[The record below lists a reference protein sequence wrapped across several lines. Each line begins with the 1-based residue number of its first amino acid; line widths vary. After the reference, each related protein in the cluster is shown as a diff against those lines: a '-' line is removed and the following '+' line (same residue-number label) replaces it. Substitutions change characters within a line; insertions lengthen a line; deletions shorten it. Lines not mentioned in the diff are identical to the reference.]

1 MLCAAAVFACK
12 PEDRVSVDTNEL
24 KFDYKGGTE
33 QIRVTSNTEWSVTSD
48 PMVTVSPSSG
58 VGDMVV
64 SVSISENTT
73 ITPRTSTLVF
83 TAGSAPAVT
92 VNVTQYSNTASFQKF
107 TVTYS
112 GDYDGVT
119 GTVDVEADGPW
130 TVIAPEGVT
139 VSATS
144 GTGNGSVNF
153 TVPENNTDD
162 YVSYD
167 IIFNCGF
174 HQEIAHIV
182 VLPALLPYGDNIYKI
197 KKMPDGKWWMTE
209 PLCYIPEGM
218 KASEDPTDNNAHIWY
233 PYAVE
238 NGNVVVK
245 TDEETIKKNGYFYD
259 MKTILDVDEIKPE
272 SAASLEGVQG
282 ICPDGWHVPT
292 RAEYLALCGSSNK
305 AVGEDNAPD
314 NKDAF
319 FYDEA
324 MKGGSVVK
332 FNEGGWNFVPT
343 GARSKSSY
351 SGAGS
356 YSKNTIAE
364 ANTEDKSLAGLP
376 ALSYVATSTYYN
388 FKEGSNLQFFALMS
402 TFTTKLPGKLAL
414 AYMHAETGSQ
424 VRCVRND

>member
-245 TDEETIKKNGYFYD
+245 TDEETIKKSGYYYD
-259 MKTILDVDEIKPE
+259 MNAVLGVDEIKPE
-272 SAASLEGVQG
+272 TAASLEGVQG

-292 RAEYLALCGSSNK
+292 RAEYLALCGASTK

-343 GARSKSSY
+343 GARLKASY
-351 SGAGS
+351 TASGS
-356 YSKNTIAE
+356 YNKGTIAE
-364 ANTEDKSLAGLP
+364 ENTEDKSFVGLP
-376 ALSYVATSTYYN
+376 SINYVATSTYYN

-402 TFTTKLPGKLAL
+402 TFNKSNHGKLAL

>member
-245 TDEETIKKNGYFYD
+245 TDEETIKKSGYYYD
-259 MKTILDVDEIKPE
+259 MNAVLGVDEIKPE
-272 SAASLEGVQG
+272 TAASLEGVQG

-292 RAEYLALCGSSNK
+292 RAEYLALCGASTK

-343 GARSKSSY
+343 GARLKASY
-351 SGAGS
+351 TASGS
-356 YSKNTIAE
+356 YNKGTIAE
-364 ANTEDKSLAGLP
+364 ENTEDKSFVGLP
-376 ALSYVATSTYYN
+376 SINYVASSTYYN

-402 TFTTKLPGKLAL
+402 TFNKSNHGKLAL

>member
-174 HQEIAHIV
+174 HQETAHIV
-182 VLPALLPYGDNIYKI
+182 VLPALLPYGDKNYKI
-197 KKMPDGKWWMTE
+197 K
-209 PLCYIPEGM
+209 
-218 KASEDPTDNNAHIWY
+218 N
-233 PYAVE
+233 
-238 NGNVVVK
+238 K
-245 TDEETIKKNGYFYD
+245 T
-259 MKTILDVDEIKPE
+259 
-272 SAASLEGVQG
+272 SA
-282 ICPDGWHVPT
+282 
-292 RAEYLALCGSSNK
+292 
-305 AVGEDNAPD
+305 
-314 NKDAF
+314 
-319 FYDEA
+319 
-324 MKGGSVVK
+324 
-332 FNEGGWNFVPT
+332 
-343 GARSKSSY
+343 
-351 SGAGS
+351 
-356 YSKNTIAE
+356 
-364 ANTEDKSLAGLP
+364 
-376 ALSYVATSTYYN
+376 
-388 FKEGSNLQFFALMS
+388 
-402 TFTTKLPGKLAL
+402 
-414 AYMHAETGSQ
+414 
-424 VRCVRND
+424 

>member
-245 TDEETIKKNGYFYD
+245 TDEETIKKSGYYYD
-259 MKTILDVDEIKPE
+259 MNAVLGVDEINPE
-272 SAASLEGVQG
+272 TAASLEGVQG

-292 RAEYLALCGSSNK
+292 RAEYLALCGASTK

-314 NKDAF
+314 NKEAF

-343 GARSKSSY
+343 GARLKASY
-351 SGAGS
+351 TASGS
-356 YSKNTIAE
+356 YNKGTIAE
-364 ANTEDKSLAGLP
+364 ENTEDKSFVGLP
-376 ALSYVATSTYYN
+376 SINYVATSTYYN

-402 TFTTKLPGKLAL
+402 TFNKSNHGKLAL

>member
-1 MLCAAAVFACK
+1 
-12 PEDRVSVDTNEL
+12 
-24 KFDYKGGTE
+24 
-33 QIRVTSNTEWSVTSD
+33 
-48 PMVTVSPSSG
+48 
-58 VGDMVV
+58 
-64 SVSISENTT
+64 
-73 ITPRTSTLVF
+73 
-83 TAGSAPAVT
+83 
-92 VNVTQYSNTASFQKF
+92 
-107 TVTYS
+107 
-112 GDYDGVT
+112 
-119 GTVDVEADGPW
+119 
-130 TVIAPEGVT
+130 
-139 VSATS
+139 
-144 GTGNGSVNF
+144 
-153 TVPENNTDD
+153 
-162 YVSYD
+162 
-167 IIFNCGF
+167 
-174 HQEIAHIV
+174 
-182 VLPALLPYGDNIYKI
+182 
-197 KKMPDGKWWMTE
+197 MPDGKWWMTE

-272 SAASLEGVQG
+272 TAASLEGVQG

-343 GARSKSSY
+343 GARSKGSY